1 MIRFT
6 DYASI
11 KDNYCLCYFGQADEY
26 LVQLRLLLPSFAAA
40 FPGLNIFLCAKDHC
54 LHHLRDCGYVLPL
67 SRLKEYKPI
76 LAHVK
81 ELRSDGQEHP
91 VAAFVAECGL
101 TDVAVSVT
109 AETARAA
116 VCGIYPKSSFPT
128 KDMTKE
134 QIDAV
139 ARVAR
144 AAGYAAA
151 IEPPNWQDLGWV
163 IGTEN
168 VPVFEAAAAGIKT
181 SLVETGLGGEL
192 FKKLFPSQKLLR
204 L

>member
-1 MIRFT
+1 
-6 DYASI
+6 
-11 KDNYCLCYFGQADEY
+11 

-116 VCGIYPKSSFPT
+116 VCGIYP
-128 KDMTKE
+128 
-134 QIDAV
+134 
-139 ARVAR
+139 
-144 AAGYAAA
+144 AGYAAA